1 MGLFGQMKAINRLED
16 RCKRLETQH
25 DDTERTIRK
34 LDLEFGDLYDKVKRQ
49 MSRMSKRAA
58 LDAKENG
65 ALVTDVDTGEES
77 QIDPISRSILAR
89 RGGFRRQAE

>member
-1 MGLFGQMKAINRLED
+1 MRLES
-16 RCKRLETQH
+16 KA

-58 LDAKENG
+58 LDAKE
-65 ALVTDVDTGEES
+65 LVSDPNDMPVVEQET
-77 QIDPISRSILAR
+77 DPISASILRR
-89 RGGFRRQAE
+89 RGART